1 MKQGVPQGGVL
12 SPILFNLYMASIPQP
27 QGNIKLVTYAD
38 DGTALNSGTDIKKI
52 CDELNDY
59 LKELDIWFK
68 NKNLFISPAK
78 SSATIFTTETSQ
90 FNMNLPI
97 NINGFNVPTIKN
109 PKLLG
114 ITFDNGLFFNKHTE
128 QIEKSLRNKNNALKA
143 LAGSTWGKEKETLVN
158 TWKAIGSSVMNYCSP
173 LWSHM
178 ISDTKMQRL
187 QTQQNTALRTALGC
201 IKMSKISHLHTESK
215 VLPVKEHFKLL
226 SKQYLL
232 KTQLDSHPN
241 NIDLHAPRAQN

>member
-78 SSATIFTTETSQ
+78 SSATIFTYIYSILTLYSILKSKLKICCLKIDISKE
-90 FNMNLPI
+90 I
-97 NINGFNVPTIKN
+97 NT
-109 PKLLG
+109 
-114 ITFDNGLFFNKHTE
+114 
-128 QIEKSLRNKNNALKA
+128 
-143 LAGSTWGKEKETLVN
+143 TLVYN
-158 TWKAIGSSVMNYCSP
+158 
-173 LWSHM
+173 
-178 ISDTKMQRL
+178 
-187 QTQQNTALRTALGC
+187 
-201 IKMSKISHLHTESK
+201 
-215 VLPVKEHFKLL
+215 F
-226 SKQYLL
+226 
-232 KTQLDSHPN
+232 
-241 NIDLHAPRAQN
+241 

>member
-158 TWKAIGSSVMNYCSP
+158 T
-173 LWSHM
+173 
-178 ISDTKMQRL
+178 
-187 QTQQNTALRTALGC
+187 
-201 IKMSKISHLHTESK
+201 
-215 VLPVKEHFKLL
+215 
-226 SKQYLL
+226 
-232 KTQLDSHPN
+232 
-241 NIDLHAPRAQN
+241 